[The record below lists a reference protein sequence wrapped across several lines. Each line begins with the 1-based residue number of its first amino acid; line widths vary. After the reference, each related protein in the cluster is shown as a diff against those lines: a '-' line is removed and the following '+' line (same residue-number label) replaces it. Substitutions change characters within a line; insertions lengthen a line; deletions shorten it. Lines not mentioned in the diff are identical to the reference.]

1 MPSITKKIKMSLDEE
16 TATNQYEG
24 TVTAPLG
31 TMENPS
37 NQIFTIAN
45 VITFTRL
52 ILTAVFLVLFVSG
65 DNRYLALALYA
76 IGAST
81 DFLDGMIAR
90 ATNSVSWV
98 GKLMDPIMD
107 RVLLFTGVLALV
119 LTGELPVWI
128 AVLVVGR
135 DVYLFFGAL
144 YLQRFRKRPI
154 DVVLIG
160 KIATALLMF
169 GFCLML
175 LGMPQVQGLGITDL
189 SWLPGFNSE
198 TVCVGIYVIY
208 LGLLFSIATAVD
220 YTVKGLRIRKEC
232 LATGAGE

>member
-1 MPSITKKIKMSLDEE
+1 MPSITRKIKMSLDEE
-16 TATNQYEG
+16 TATNQYAG

-37 NQIFTIAN
+37 NQILTPAN
-45 VITFTRL
+45 VITFTRF
-52 ILTAVFLVLFVSG
+52 ILTGIFLVLFVKG

-76 IGAST
+76 IAAST
-81 DFLDGMIAR
+81 DFIDGLVAR
-90 ATNSVSWV
+90 STNTVSWV
-98 GKLMDPIMD
+98 GKVMDPIMD
-107 RVLLFTGVLALV
+107 RFLLFTGVLALV
-119 LTGELPVWI
+119 LTDELPAWI

-135 DVYLFFGAL
+135 DIYLFFGAL
-144 YLQRFRKRPI
+144 YLQRFQKRPV

-175 LGMPQVQGLGITDL
+175 LGQPQVQGFGITEA
-189 SWLPGFNSE
+189 SWLPGFSSD

-208 LGLLFSIATAVD
+208 LGLVFSVATAID
-220 YTVKGLRIRKEC
+220 YTVKGLAIRKEG
-232 LATGAGE
+232 LARIAGE

>member
-1 MPSITKKIKMSLDEE
+1 MASITRKIKMSLDEE

-37 NQIFTIAN
+37 NQILTPAN
-45 VITFTRL
+45 VITITRF
-52 ILTAVFLVLFVSG
+52 ILTGVFLVLFVRG

-76 IGAST
+76 IAAST
-81 DFLDGMIAR
+81 DFIDGLVAR
-90 ATNSVSWV
+90 STNTVSWV
-98 GKLMDPIMD
+98 GKVMDPIMD
-107 RVLLFTGVLALV
+107 RFLLFTGVLALV
-119 LTGELPVWI
+119 LTGELPAWI

-135 DVYLFFGAL
+135 DVYLFLGAL
-144 YLQRFRKRPI
+144 YLQRFQKRPV

-175 LGMPQVQGLGITDL
+175 LGLPQVHGLGITDAP
-189 SWLPGFNSE
+189 WLPGLNSNI
-198 TVCVGIYVIY
+198 TCAGIYVIY
-208 LGLLFSIATAVD
+208 LGLVFSIATAID
-220 YTVKGLRIRKEC
+220 YSIKGWAIRKEG
-232 LATGAGE
+232 LAREAGE